1 MAGGGYVSSQH
12 RAAGIA
18 AVATAA
24 VLWGT
29 VGPIASL
36 YPEGTA
42 FQFATMRNLV
52 GIMLLW
58 TLVALSKNKRRY
70 QRKDLFPLMLGGIGT
85 AGFMPFYTLGFQRA
99 GVAVAAI
106 VAIGSAPIF
115 TGIVARVLFKRTPG
129 RPWFI
134 GTGLAVVGVVL
145 LNLPSGDTQVNLAGV
160 LFASVCGFAYA
171 LQATGME
178 LLSRRHH
185 PVQSVAPI
193 WTLGTIIQAPI
204 VFGRDFSFL
213 GDPLLLAGTI
223 YGGVFT
229 VAITFSMFTYGLSK
243 IGAPTAVTVGLMEPI
258 TAAVLGVT
266 LLDERIAPLGFV
278 GIAIVLAGLVVVS
291 RPEDTSP
298 RSVIVEP

>member
-1 MAGGGYVSSQH
+1 MTKNQRVLGILSVGS
-12 RAAGIA
+12 AAA
-18 AVATAA
+18 M
-24 VLWGT
+24 WGT
-29 VGPIASL
+29 VGPVVQL

-42 FQFATMRNLV
+42 FQYATMRNIFGVITLWLMV
-52 GIMLLW
+52 MMLKSRTRYTRQDFGPMLL
-58 TLVALSKNKRRY
+58 
-70 QRKDLFPLMLGGIGT
+70 GGVGT
-85 AGFMPFYTLGFQRA
+85 AAFMPFYTLGFQRA

-115 TGIVARVLFKRTPG
+115 TGIVARILFKRTPG
-129 RPWFI
+129 KPWFI
-134 GTGLAVVGVVL
+134 GTGLAITGVVL
-145 LNLPSGDTQVNLAGV
+145 LNLPSGDTTVNLAGV
-160 LFASVCGFAYA
+160 MFASVCGLAYA

-204 VFGRDFSFL
+204 VFGRDFNFL
-213 GDPLLLAGTI
+213 ADPLLLAGTI

-258 TAAVLGVT
+258 TAAALGVT
-266 LLDERIAPLGFV
+266 LLGETIAPLGYL

-291 RPEDTSP
+291 RPEDTSA
-298 RSVIVEP
+298 RAIIVEP

>member
-1 MAGGGYVSSQH
+1 MSSQH
-12 RAAGIA
+12 RAVGIA

-85 AGFMPFYTLGFQRA
+85 AGFMPFYTLGFQRT
-99 GVAVAAI
+99 GVAIASVL
-106 VAIGSAPIF
+106 AIGAAPIF
-115 TGIVARVLFKRTPG
+115 TGIVGRIVLGRVPSRN
-129 RPWFI
+129 WFI
-134 GTGLAVVGVVL
+134 GTGLAVIGIVG
-145 LNLPSGDTQVNLAGV
+145 LNWPSQGTSVQVAGAF
-160 LFASVCGFAYA
+160 FALMAALSYA

-178 LLSRRHH
+178 MMGNRLSA
-185 PVQSVAPI
+185 VQSVAAI
-193 WTLGTIIQAPI
+193 WTVGTILQFPI
-204 VFGRDFSFL
+204 VIGRDFTFL
-213 GDPLLLAGTI
+213 AEPILLIGVI
-223 YGGVFT
+223 YGGIFT
-229 VAITFSMFTYGLSK
+229 CAISFSMFTWGIAR

-258 TAAVLGVT
+258 TTTALGVFVLNEVLT
-266 LLDERIAPLGFV
+266 SIGVV
-278 GIAIVLAGLVVVS
+278 GIVFVLAGLVVVS
-291 RPEDTSP
+291 RQEQQPA
-298 RSVIVEP
+298 EPAT

>member
-1 MAGGGYVSSQH
+1 MTKNQRVLGIRSVGS
-12 RAAGIA
+12 AAA
-18 AVATAA
+18 
-24 VLWGT
+24 LWGT
-29 VGPIASL
+29 VGPVVQL

-42 FQFATMRNLV
+42 FQYATMRNIFGVITLWLMV
-52 GIMLLW
+52 SLLKSRTRYTRQDLGPML
-58 TLVALSKNKRRY
+58 
-70 QRKDLFPLMLGGIGT
+70 LGGIGT
-85 AGFMPFYTLGFQRA
+85 AAFMPFYTLGFQRA

-134 GTGLAVVGVVL
+134 GTGLAVIGVVL

-298 RSVIVEP
+298 RSVILEP